1 MAALEEFLA
10 LVSRDVDETLDE
22 LIPQAGTRPKRLH
35 EAIRWSVFAGGKR
48 IRPAILIAVGRTF
61 GAANE
66 RLRRASA
73 AVELIHTYSLVQDD
87 LSAIDDL
94 DLRRGDATSHNQFRD
109 VLAVLARGVAGMPAS
124 KVIREDEGLNA

>member
-73 AVELIHTYSLVQDD
+73 AVEMIHTYSLIHDD
-87 LSAIDDL
+87 LPAMTTIYDEE
-94 DLRRGDATSHNQFRD
+94 RRPVTRN
-109 VLAVLARGVAGMPAS
+109 LAKRPRSSPVMRS
-124 KVIREDEGLNA
+124 RR